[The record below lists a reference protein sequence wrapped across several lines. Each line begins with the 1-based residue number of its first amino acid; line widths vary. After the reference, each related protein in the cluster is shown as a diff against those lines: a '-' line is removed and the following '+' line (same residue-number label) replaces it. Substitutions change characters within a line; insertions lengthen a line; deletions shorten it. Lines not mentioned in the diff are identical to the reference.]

1 MFAKSTAVNRLGS
14 ATSHRRLEKMSGK
27 SQEKSWEK
35 VKKKVGKKSR
45 KKCEYGKNFKEDL
58 KLEV

>member
-35 VKKKVGKKSR
+35 VKKKMWIWEKLQGR
-45 KKCEYGKNFKEDL
+45 FKTGS
-58 KLEV
+58 VI